1 MSHNMHKP
9 KTSHAL
15 AFATLTCQVTESLL
29 PLSTQTGWITT
40 GSLCM
45 CRNSQFMLMLASF
58 IKKDLYT
65 ADLSLGIKSNGI

>member
-15 AFATLTCQVTESLL
+15 AFATLTGQVTESLL

-45 CRNSQFMLMLASF
+45 CRNSRFMLMLASF